1 MSDKIESESRILI
14 KRASAATD
22 LSTVAMALR
31 TSGEKNACKVG

>member
-1 MSDKIESESRILI
+1 MSDKIESKSGFFT